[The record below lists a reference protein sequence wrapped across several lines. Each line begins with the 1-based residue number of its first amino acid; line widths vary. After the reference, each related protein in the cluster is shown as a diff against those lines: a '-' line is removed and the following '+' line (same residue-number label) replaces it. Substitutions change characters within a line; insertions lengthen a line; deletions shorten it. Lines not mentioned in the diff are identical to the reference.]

1 MSLQVAKESLAAQSA
16 PVDKRPKGSL
26 LPTPLYKAEPFRRP
40 TTMDFIA
47 KNVAE
52 LSPSM
57 TLSIT
62 SQAKALKK
70 QGVDVLSFGAG
81 EPDFN
86 TPNHIVQAA
95 IKALNDGQTRYTE
108 SAGLLELREAIAAKL
123 LVENGVQYDPSQISV
138 NCGAKHSCY
147 NAILAVVNP
156 GDEVIIPAPY
166 WTSYPEMVRLA
177 GGVPVVVET
186 KRENGWKITP
196 EEFEDAMSP
205 LTKMIILNTP
215 GNPTGSVYSRE
226 ELEKLVEIA
235 AGEGIL
241 ILSDEIYEK
250 LVYAG
255 QQHVSIASLGVDAYV
270 HTITING
277 FSKAYAMTGWRLGYT
292 AAPKKI
298 AEAIDTIQSHT
309 TSNPTTFAQ
318 YGAIA
323 ALQGDQQI
331 VADMRD
337 EFDVRRQY
345 MLSRLQ
351 AIKNVRVVEPLGAF
365 YFLVDIEPIG
375 IKSVNFCEKL
385 LSKQKVAVVPGVA
398 FGAEYTV
405 RFSYATGLDVINAG
419 MDRFEEF
426 CAQH

>member
-1 MSLQVAKESLAAQSA
+1 
-16 PVDKRPKGSL
+16 
-26 LPTPLYKAEPFRRP
+26 
-40 TTMDFIA
+40 MDFIA

-57 TLSIT
+57 TLSIA

-70 QGVDVLSFGAG
+70 QGQDVLSFGAG

-86 TPNHIVQAA
+86 TPSHIVQAA
-95 IKALNDGQTRYTE
+95 IKALNEGQTRYTE
-108 SAGLLELREAIAAKL
+108 SSGLIELREAIAAKL
-123 LVENGVQYDPSQISV
+123 MLDNNLQYEPSQISV

-147 NAILAVVNP
+147 NTILAVVNP

-177 GGVPVVVET
+177 GGVPVIVDT
-186 KRENGWKITP
+186 KLENGWKITP
-196 EEFEDAMSP
+196 AEFEDAMSP
-205 LTKMIILNTP
+205 MTKMIILNSP
-215 GNPTGSVYSRE
+215 GNPTGSVYTRE
-226 ELEKLVEIA
+226 ELEKLADIA
-235 AGEGIL
+235 IGEGIV

-250 LVYAG
+250 LIYSG
-255 QQHVSIASLGVDAYV
+255 NQHVSIASLGREVYD
-270 HTITING
+270 HTVTING

-323 ALQGDQQI
+323 ALQGDQQV

-345 MLSRLQ
+345 MLGRLS
-351 AIKNVRVVEPLGAF
+351 AIKNVKVVEPTGAF
-365 YFLVDIEPIG
+365 YFLVNIEPIG
-375 IKSVNFCEKL
+375 IKSVNFCEKF

-398 FGAEYTV
+398 FGAEYTI

>member
-1 MSLQVAKESLAAQSA
+1 
-16 PVDKRPKGSL
+16 
-26 LPTPLYKAEPFRRP
+26 
-40 TTMDFIA
+40 MDFIA

-70 QGVDVLSFGAG
+70 TGVDILSFGAG

-86 TPNHIVQAA
+86 TPKHIVEAA
-95 IKALNDGQTRYTE
+95 VKALHDGQTRYTE

-123 LVENGVQYDPSQISV
+123 LIDNGLQYEPSQISV

-156 GDEVIIPAPY
+156 GEEVIIPAPY
-166 WTSYPEMVRLA
+166 WTSYPEMVKLV
-177 GGVPVVVET
+177 GGVPVIVET
-186 KRENGWKITP
+186 QASNGWKMTP
-196 EEFEDAMSP
+196 EEFESQISP
-205 LTKMIILNTP
+205 MTKMVILNSP
-215 GNPTGSVYSRE
+215 GNPTGSVYTKE
-226 ELEKLVEIA
+226 EMEKIAEIA
-235 AGEGIL
+235 VGEGII

-250 LVYAG
+250 LVYADNK
-255 QQHVSIASLGVDAYV
+255 HISIASLSKEVAE

-292 AAPKKI
+292 AAPKAI
-298 AEAIDTIQSHT
+298 AVAIDNLQSHT
-309 TSNPTTFAQ
+309 TSNATTFAQ
-318 YGAIA
+318 FGAIA

-345 MLSRLQ
+345 MMGRLS
-351 AIKNVRVVEPLGAF
+351 AIKSLGIVEPLGAF
-365 YFLVDIEPIG
+365 YFLVNIDKMG

-385 LSKQKVAVVPGVA
+385 LSKGKVAAVPGVA
-398 FGAEYTV
+398 FGAEGTI

-426 CAQH
+426 CASH

>member
-1 MSLQVAKESLAAQSA
+1 
-16 PVDKRPKGSL
+16 
-26 LPTPLYKAEPFRRP
+26 
-40 TTMDFIA
+40 MDLIA

-70 QGVDVLSFGAG
+70 QGVDVVSFGAG

-86 TPNHIVQAA
+86 TPAHIVAAAVQA
-95 IKALNDGQTRYTE
+95 LSDNQTRYTE
-108 SAGLLELREAIAAKL
+108 SSGLLELREALSAKFVMDNNL
-123 LVENGVQYDPSQISV
+123 QYDPSQISV
-138 NCGAKHSCY
+138 NCGAKHSCF
-147 NAILAVVNP
+147 NAIAAVVNP

-166 WTSYPEMVRLA
+166 WTSYPEMVRLV

-186 KRENGWKITP
+186 KREYGWKMTP
-196 EEFEDAMSP
+196 DEFEDAMSP
-205 LTKMIILNTP
+205 MTKMIILNSP
-215 GNPTGSVYSRE
+215 GNPTGAVYTRD
-226 ELEKLVEIA
+226 ELEKIAEIA
-235 AGEGIL
+235 IGEDIVV
-241 ILSDEIYEK
+241 LSDEIYEK

-255 QQHVSIASLGVDAYV
+255 QEHISIASLSKEIYDL
-270 HTITING
+270 TITVNG

-292 AAPKKI
+292 AAPKRI

-309 TSNPTTFAQ
+309 TSNATTFAQ

-323 ALQGDQQI
+323 ALSGDQQI
-331 VADMRD
+331 VVDMRE

-345 MLSRLQ
+345 MMSRLS

-365 YFLVDIEPIG
+365 YFLVDIEPMA

-405 RFSYATGLDVINAG
+405 RFSYATGLDVINTG

-426 CAQH
+426 CSQH

>member
-1 MSLQVAKESLAAQSA
+1 
-16 PVDKRPKGSL
+16 
-26 LPTPLYKAEPFRRP
+26 
-40 TTMDFIA
+40 MDYIA
-47 KNVAE
+47 THIAE

-57 TLSIT
+57 TLAIT

-86 TPNHIVQAA
+86 TPAHITAA
-95 IKALNDGQTRYTE
+95 AVDALNTGKTRYTE
-108 SAGLLELREAIAAKL
+108 SNGLIELREALAAKL
-123 LVENGVQYDPSQISV
+123 LADNGLQYDPSQISV

-147 NAILAVVNP
+147 NAIAACVNP

-166 WTSYPEMVRLA
+166 WTSYPEMVKLV
-177 GGVPVVVET
+177 GGIPVIVET
-186 KRENGWKITP
+186 KFENGWKITP
-196 EEFEDAMSP
+196 DEFEDAMSP
-205 LTKMIILNTP
+205 MTKMIIINTP
-215 GNPTGSVYSRE
+215 GNPTGAVYTRD
-226 ELEKLVEIA
+226 ELKAIGEIA
-235 AGEGIL
+235 AAEDIL

-250 LVYAG
+250 LVYG
-255 QQHVSIASLGVDAYV
+255 EEKHVSIASISKEIFD
-270 HTITING
+270 HTITVNG

-298 AEAIDTIQSHT
+298 ADAIDTIQSHT

-323 ALQGDQQI
+323 ALKGDQQI

-351 AIKNVRVVEPLGAF
+351 AIKGLKVMEPMGAF
-365 YFLVDIEPIG
+365 YFLVNIEALG
-375 IKSVNFCEKL
+375 MKSLVFCEKL
-385 LSKQKVAVVPGVA
+385 LAKDKVAAVPGVA
-398 FGAEYTV
+398 FGSEYTL
-405 RFSYATGLDVINAG
+405 RFSYATGLDVINDG

-426 CAQH
+426 CNQL

>member
-1 MSLQVAKESLAAQSA
+1 
-16 PVDKRPKGSL
+16 
-26 LPTPLYKAEPFRRP
+26 
-40 TTMDFIA
+40 MDFIA

-52 LSPSM
+52 LAPSM

-86 TPNHIVQAA
+86 TPPHIVQAA
-95 IKALNDGQTRYTE
+95 IEALNNGQTRYTE
-108 SAGLLELREAIAAKL
+108 ASGLLELREAIAAKF
-123 LVENGVQYDPSQISV
+123 LVDNGLQYEPNQISV

-166 WTSYPEMVRLA
+166 WTSYPEMVRLV
-177 GGVPVVVET
+177 GGIPVIVDT
-186 KRENGWKITP
+186 KQENGWKITAD
-196 EEFEDAMSP
+196 EFEDAMSP
-205 LTKMIILNTP
+205 LTKMIILNSP
-215 GNPTGSVYSRE
+215 GNPTGSVYSKE
-226 ELEKLVEIA
+226 EMEKIA
-235 AGEGIL
+235 DIAIGEGIV

-250 LVYAG
+250 LVYADNK
-255 QQHVSIASLGVDAYV
+255 HISIASLSKEVYD

-298 AEAIDTIQSHT
+298 ADAIDTIQSHT

-318 YGAIA
+318 FGAIA

-345 MLSRLQ
+345 MLGRLE
-351 AIKNVRVVEPLGAF
+351 AIKNVKVVEPLGAF
-365 YFLVDIEPIG
+365 YFLVNIEPIG

-385 LSKQKVAVVPGVA
+385 LSKAKVAAVPGVA
-398 FGAEYTV
+398 FGSEHTI

>member
-1 MSLQVAKESLAAQSA
+1 
-16 PVDKRPKGSL
+16 
-26 LPTPLYKAEPFRRP
+26 
-40 TTMDFIA
+40 MDYIA
-47 KNVAE
+47 KHIAE

-57 TLSIT
+57 TLAIT

-86 TPNHIVQAA
+86 TPAHITAAA
-95 IKALNDGQTRYTE
+95 IEALNTGKTRYTE
-108 SAGLLELREAIAAKL
+108 SAGLIELREAIAAKFL
-123 LVENGVQYDPSQISV
+123 IDNGLQYDPAQISV

-147 NAILAVVNP
+147 NAIAACVNP

-166 WTSYPEMVRLA
+166 WTSYPEMVKLV
-177 GGVPVVVET
+177 GGIPVIVET
-186 KRENGWKITP
+186 KIENGWKITP

-205 LTKMIILNTP
+205 LTKMIIINSP
-215 GNPTGSVYSRE
+215 GNPTGSVYSSD
-226 ELEKLVEIA
+226 ELKALGEIA
-235 AGEGIL
+235 CGEDIL

-250 LVYAG
+250 LVYAE
-255 QQHVSIASLGVDAYV
+255 QKHVSIASLSKDIFD

-292 AAPKKI
+292 AAPRKI
-298 AEAIDTIQSHT
+298 ADAIDTIQSHT
-309 TSNPTTFAQ
+309 TSNPTSFAQ

-331 VADMRD
+331 VTDMRD

-351 AIKNVRVVEPLGAF
+351 AIKNVKVMEPLGAF
-365 YFLVDIEPIG
+365 YFLVGIEPMG
-375 IKSVNFCEKL
+375 LKSVNFCEKL
-385 LSKQKVAVVPGVA
+385 LSKGKVAAVPGVA

-426 CAQH
+426 CGQH

>member
-1 MSLQVAKESLAAQSA
+1 
-16 PVDKRPKGSL
+16 
-26 LPTPLYKAEPFRRP
+26 
-40 TTMDFIA
+40 MDFIA
-47 KNVAE
+47 KTVAE

-86 TPNHIVQAA
+86 TPAHITQAA
-95 IKALNDGQTRYTE
+95 IDALNGGQTRYTE

-123 LVENGVQYDPSQISV
+123 LIDNNLQYDPSQISV

-147 NAILAVVNP
+147 NAIAAVVNP

-166 WTSYPEMVRLA
+166 WTSYPEMVKLV
-177 GGVPVVVET
+177 GGVPVIVET
-186 KRENGWKITP
+186 KAENGWKLTAD
-196 EEFEDAMSP
+196 EFQDAMSP
-205 LTKMIILNTP
+205 LTKMIILNSP
-215 GNPTGSVYSRE
+215 GNPTGSVYTRE
-226 ELEKLVEIA
+226 ELEAIGEIA
-235 AGEGIL
+235 AGEDIL

-250 LVYAG
+250 LVYG
-255 QQHVSIASLGVDAYV
+255 EQKHISIASLSKEIFDL
-270 HTITING
+270 TITING

-298 AEAIDTIQSHT
+298 ADAIDTIQSHT

-351 AIKNVRVVEPLGAF
+351 AIKNVRVVEPQGAF
-365 YFLVDIEPIG
+365 YFLVNVEPMG
-375 IKSVNFCEKL
+375 IKSINFCEKL
-385 LSKQKVAVVPGVA
+385 LSKAKVAAVPGVA
-398 FGAEYTV
+398 FGTENTI

>member
-1 MSLQVAKESLAAQSA
+1 
-16 PVDKRPKGSL
+16 
-26 LPTPLYKAEPFRRP
+26 
-40 TTMDFIA
+40 MDFIA

-52 LSPSM
+52 LSPSL

-86 TPNHIVQAA
+86 TPAHITAAA
-95 IKALNDGQTRYTE
+95 IQALNDGQTRYTE
-108 SAGLLELREAIAAKL
+108 SAGLLELRESIAAKFSVDNNL
-123 LVENGVQYDPSQISV
+123 SYEPSQISV

-156 GDEVIIPAPY
+156 GEEVIIPAPY

-186 KRENGWKITP
+186 KAENGWKITAA
-196 EEFEDAMSP
+196 EFEEAMTP
-205 LTKMIILNTP
+205 MTKMIILNSP
-215 GNPTGSVYSRE
+215 GNPTGSVYSRAE
-226 ELEKLVEIA
+226 MEAIAEIA
-235 AGEGIL
+235 AAEDIL

-255 QQHVSIASLGVDAYV
+255 QEHISIASLSKEIYDL
-270 HTITING
+270 TITING

-292 AAPKKI
+292 AAPKAI
-298 AEAIDTIQSHT
+298 ATAIDTIQSHT

-318 YGAIA
+318 FGAIA
-323 ALQGDQQI
+323 ALNGDQQI

-337 EFDVRRQY
+337 EFDMRRQY
-345 MLSRLQ
+345 MLGRLQ
-351 AIKNVRVVEPLGAF
+351 NIKNIRVVEPLGAF
-365 YFLVDIEPIG
+365 YFLVNIEPIG
-375 IKSVNFCEKL
+375 IKSVNFAEKL

-398 FGAEYTV
+398 FGSEYTI
-405 RFSYATGLDVINAG
+405 RFSYATSLDIINAG

-426 CAQH
+426 CNQH

>member
-1 MSLQVAKESLAAQSA
+1 
-16 PVDKRPKGSL
+16 
-26 LPTPLYKAEPFRRP
+26 
-40 TTMDFIA
+40 MDFIA

-52 LSPSM
+52 LAPSM

-86 TPNHIVQAA
+86 TPPHIVQAA
-95 IKALNDGQTRYTE
+95 VEALNNGQTRYTE
-108 SAGLLELREAIAAKL
+108 ASGLLELREAIAAKF
-123 LVENGVQYDPSQISV
+123 LVDNGLQYEPNQISV

-166 WTSYPEMVRLA
+166 WTSYPEMVRLV
-177 GGVPVVVET
+177 GGIPVIVDT
-186 KRENGWKITP
+186 KQENGWKITAD
-196 EEFEDAMSP
+196 EFEDAMSP
-205 LTKMIILNTP
+205 LTKMIILNSP

-226 ELEKLVEIA
+226 EMEKIA
-235 AGEGIL
+235 DIAIGEGIV

-250 LVYAG
+250 LVYADNK
-255 QQHVSIASLGVDAYV
+255 HISIASLSKEVYD

-298 AEAIDTIQSHT
+298 ADAIDTIQSHT

-318 YGAIA
+318 FGAIA

-345 MLSRLQ
+345 MLGRLE
-351 AIKNVRVVEPLGAF
+351 AIKNVKVVEPLGAF
-365 YFLVDIEPIG
+365 YFLVNIEPIG

-385 LSKQKVAVVPGVA
+385 LSKAKVAAVPGVA
-398 FGAEYTV
+398 FGSEHTI

>member
-1 MSLQVAKESLAAQSA
+1 
-16 PVDKRPKGSL
+16 
-26 LPTPLYKAEPFRRP
+26 
-40 TTMDFIA
+40 MDFIA

-70 QGVDVLSFGAG
+70 QGLDILSFGAG

-86 TPNHIVQAA
+86 TPNFIVQAA

-108 SAGLLELREAIAAKL
+108 SAGLLELREAIAAKFL
-123 LVENGVQYDPSQISV
+123 IDNGLQYSPGQISV

-147 NAILAVVNP
+147 NAILACVNP
-156 GDEVIIPAPY
+156 GEEVVIPAPY
-166 WTSYPEMVRLA
+166 WTSYPEMVKLA
-177 GGVPVVVET
+177 GGVPVIVDT
-186 KRENGWKITP
+186 KPENGWKMTA
-196 EEFEDAMSP
+196 EEFENSISP
-205 LTKMIILNTP
+205 MTKMVILNSP
-215 GNPTGSVYSRE
+215 GNPTGSVYTKE
-226 ELEKLVEIA
+226 ELEAIAEIA
-235 AGEGIL
+235 VGEGIV

-250 LVYAG
+250 LVYG
-255 QQHVSIASLGVDAYV
+255 ENKHISIASLSKEVYDQ
-270 HTITING
+270 TITING

-292 AAPKKI
+292 AAPKAI
-298 AEAIDTIQSHT
+298 AEAIDNIQSHT

-331 VADMRD
+331 VSDMRD

-345 MLSRLQ
+345 MLSRLS
-351 AIKNVRVVEPLGAF
+351 AIKNVKVIEPQGAF
-365 YFLVDIEPIG
+365 YFLVNIEPMG

-385 LSKQKVAVVPGVA
+385 LSKSQVAAVPGVA
-398 FGAEYTV
+398 FGAENTV

-426 CAQH
+426 CQQH

>member
-1 MSLQVAKESLAAQSA
+1 
-16 PVDKRPKGSL
+16 
-26 LPTPLYKAEPFRRP
+26 
-40 TTMDFIA
+40 MDYIA
-47 KNVAE
+47 KHIAE

-57 TLSIT
+57 TLAIT

-86 TPNHIVQAA
+86 TPEHITAAA
-95 IKALNDGQTRYTE
+95 IEALNTGKTRYTE
-108 SAGLLELREAIAAKL
+108 SAGLIELREAIAAKFL
-123 LVENGVQYDPSQISV
+123 ADNGLQYDASQISV

-147 NAILAVVNP
+147 NAIAACVNP

-166 WTSYPEMVRLA
+166 WTSYPEMVKLV
-177 GGVPVVVET
+177 GGIPVIVET
-186 KRENGWKITP
+186 KIENDWKITP

-205 LTKMIILNTP
+205 MTKMIIINSP
-215 GNPTGSVYSRE
+215 GNPTGSVYSAE
-226 ELEKLVEIA
+226 ELKALGEIA
-235 AGEGIL
+235 CGEDIL

-250 LVYAG
+250 LVYDG
-255 QQHVSIASLGVDAYV
+255 QKHVSIASISKDIFD

-298 AEAIDTIQSHT
+298 ADAIDTIQSHT

-331 VADMRD
+331 VSDMRD

-351 AIKNVRVVEPLGAF
+351 AIKNVKVIEPKGAF
-365 YFLVDIEPIG
+365 YFLVGIEPIG
-375 IKSVNFCEKL
+375 IKSINFCEKL
-385 LSKQKVAVVPGVA
+385 LSKAKVAAVPGVA
-398 FGAEYTV
+398 FGSEFTV

-426 CAQH
+426 CGQH

>member
-1 MSLQVAKESLAAQSA
+1 
-16 PVDKRPKGSL
+16 
-26 LPTPLYKAEPFRRP
+26 
-40 TTMDFIA
+40 MDFIA
-47 KNVAE
+47 KNIAE

-57 TLSIT
+57 TLAIT

-81 EPDFN
+81 EPDFD
-86 TPNHIVQAA
+86 TPAHITAAA
-95 IKALNDGQTRYTE
+95 IEALNTGKTRYTE
-108 SAGLLELREAIAAKL
+108 SAGLIELRDAIAAKL
-123 LVENGVQYDPSQISV
+123 LVDNGIQYDPSQISV

-147 NAILAVVNP
+147 NAIAAVVNP

-166 WTSYPEMVRLA
+166 WTSYPEMVKMV
-177 GGVPVVVET
+177 GGIPVIVET
-186 KRENGWKITP
+186 KLENDWKITP

-205 LTKMIILNTP
+205 MTKMIIINSP
-215 GNPTGSVYSRE
+215 GNPTGSVYSKE
-226 ELEKLVEIA
+226 ELKALGEIA
-235 AGEGIL
+235 CAEDIL

-250 LVYAG
+250 LVYSG
-255 QQHVSIASLGVDAYV
+255 NQHVSIASISKDIFD

-298 AEAIDTIQSHT
+298 ADAIDTIQSHT
-309 TSNPTTFAQ
+309 TSNPTSFAQ

-351 AIKNVRVVEPLGAF
+351 AIKNVKVIEPQGAF
-365 YFLVDIEPIG
+365 YFLVGIEPIG

-385 LSKQKVAVVPGVA
+385 LSKGKVAAVPGVA

-426 CAQH
+426 CGQH

>member
-1 MSLQVAKESLAAQSA
+1 
-16 PVDKRPKGSL
+16 
-26 LPTPLYKAEPFRRP
+26 
-40 TTMDFIA
+40 MDYIA
-47 KNVAE
+47 KHIAE

-57 TLSIT
+57 TLAIT

-86 TPNHIVQAA
+86 TPEHITAAA
-95 IKALNDGQTRYTE
+95 IEALNTGKTRYTE
-108 SAGLLELREAIAAKL
+108 SAGLIELREAIAAKFL
-123 LVENGVQYDPSQISV
+123 ADNGLQYDASQISV

-147 NAILAVVNP
+147 NAIAACVNP

-166 WTSYPEMVRLA
+166 WTSYPEMVKLV
-177 GGVPVVVET
+177 GGIPVIVET
-186 KRENGWKITP
+186 KIENDWKITP

-205 LTKMIILNTP
+205 MTKMIIINSP
-215 GNPTGSVYSRE
+215 GNPTGSVYSAE
-226 ELEKLVEIA
+226 ELKALGEIA
-235 AGEGIL
+235 CGEDIL

-250 LVYAG
+250 LVYDG
-255 QQHVSIASLGVDAYV
+255 QKHVSIASISKDIFD

-298 AEAIDTIQSHT
+298 ADAIDTIQSHT

-331 VADMRD
+331 VSDMRD

-351 AIKNVRVVEPLGAF
+351 AIKNVKVIEPKGAF
-365 YFLVDIEPIG
+365 YFLVGIEPIG

-385 LSKQKVAVVPGVA
+385 LSKAKVAAVPGVA
-398 FGAEYTV
+398 FGSEFTV

-426 CAQH
+426 CGQH

>member
-1 MSLQVAKESLAAQSA
+1 
-16 PVDKRPKGSL
+16 
-26 LPTPLYKAEPFRRP
+26 
-40 TTMDFIA
+40 MDFIA

-52 LSPSM
+52 LAPSM

-86 TPNHIVQAA
+86 TPPHIVQAA
-95 IKALNDGQTRYTE
+95 VEALNNGQTRYTE
-108 SAGLLELREAIAAKL
+108 ASGLLELREAIAAKF
-123 LVENGVQYDPSQISV
+123 LVDNGLQYEPNQISV

-166 WTSYPEMVRLA
+166 WTSYPEMVRLV
-177 GGVPVVVET
+177 GGIPVIVDT
-186 KRENGWKITP
+186 KQENGWKITAD
-196 EEFEDAMSP
+196 EFEDAMSP
-205 LTKMIILNTP
+205 LTKMIILNSP

-226 ELEKLVEIA
+226 EMEKIA
-235 AGEGIL
+235 DIAIGEGIV

-250 LVYAG
+250 LVYADNK
-255 QQHVSIASLGVDAYV
+255 HISIASLSKEVYD

-298 AEAIDTIQSHT
+298 ADAIDTIQSHT

-318 YGAIA
+318 FGAIA

-345 MLSRLQ
+345 MLGRLQ
-351 AIKNVRVVEPLGAF
+351 AIKNVKVVEPLGAF
-365 YFLVDIEPIG
+365 YFLVNIEPIG

-385 LSKQKVAVVPGVA
+385 LSKAKVAAVPGVA
-398 FGAEYTV
+398 FGSEHTI

>member
-1 MSLQVAKESLAAQSA
+1 
-16 PVDKRPKGSL
+16 
-26 LPTPLYKAEPFRRP
+26 
-40 TTMDFIA
+40 MDFIA
-47 KNVAE
+47 KNIAE

-57 TLSIT
+57 TLAIT

-86 TPNHIVQAA
+86 TPDHITAA
-95 IKALNDGQTRYTE
+95 AVEALTSGKTRYTE
-108 SAGLLELREAIAAKL
+108 SAGLIELREAIAAKL
-123 LVENGVQYDPSQISV
+123 LVDNSIQYDPSQISV

-147 NAILAVVNP
+147 NAIAAVVNP

-166 WTSYPEMVRLA
+166 WTSYPEMVKMV
-177 GGVPVVVET
+177 GGIPVIVET
-186 KRENGWKITP
+186 KLENDWKITP

-205 LTKMIILNTP
+205 MTKLIIINSP
-215 GNPTGSVYSRE
+215 GNPTGSVYSKE
-226 ELEKLVEIA
+226 ELQAIGEIA
-235 AGEGIL
+235 AAEDIL

-250 LVYAG
+250 LVYG
-255 QQHVSIASLGVDAYV
+255 EEKHVSIASISKDIFD

-298 AEAIDTIQSHT
+298 ADAIDTIQSHT

-351 AIKNVRVVEPLGAF
+351 AIKNVKVIEPKGAF
-365 YFLVDIEPIG
+365 YFLVGIEPIG
-375 IKSVNFCEKL
+375 IKSINFCEKL
-385 LSKQKVAVVPGVA
+385 LSKGKVAAVPGVA

-426 CAQH
+426 CNSH

>member
-1 MSLQVAKESLAAQSA
+1 
-16 PVDKRPKGSL
+16 
-26 LPTPLYKAEPFRRP
+26 
-40 TTMDFIA
+40 MDYIA
-47 KNVAE
+47 KHIAE

-57 TLSIT
+57 TLAIT

-86 TPNHIVQAA
+86 TPAHITAAA
-95 IKALNDGQTRYTE
+95 IEALNTGKTRYTE
-108 SAGLLELREAIAAKL
+108 SAGLIELREAIAAKFL
-123 LVENGVQYDPSQISV
+123 IDNGLQYDPAQISV

-147 NAILAVVNP
+147 NAIAACVNP

-166 WTSYPEMVRLA
+166 WTSYPEMVKLV
-177 GGVPVVVET
+177 GGIPVIVET
-186 KRENGWKITP
+186 KIENGWKITP

-205 LTKMIILNTP
+205 LTKMIIINSP
-215 GNPTGSVYSRE
+215 GNPTGSVYSSD
-226 ELEKLVEIA
+226 ELKALGEIA
-235 AGEGIL
+235 CGEDIL

-250 LVYAG
+250 LVYAD
-255 QQHVSIASLGVDAYV
+255 QKHVSIASLSKDIFD

-292 AAPKKI
+292 AAPRKI
-298 AEAIDTIQSHT
+298 ADAIDTIQSHT
-309 TSNPTTFAQ
+309 TSNPTSFAQ

-331 VADMRD
+331 VTDMRD

-351 AIKNVRVVEPLGAF
+351 AIKNVKVMEPLGAF
-365 YFLVDIEPIG
+365 YFLVGIEPMG
-375 IKSVNFCEKL
+375 LKSVNFCEKL
-385 LSKQKVAVVPGVA
+385 LSKGKVAAVPGVA

-426 CAQH
+426 CGQH

>member
-1 MSLQVAKESLAAQSA
+1 
-16 PVDKRPKGSL
+16 
-26 LPTPLYKAEPFRRP
+26 
-40 TTMDFIA
+40 MDFIA
-47 KNVAE
+47 KNIAE
-52 LSPSM
+52 LAPSM
-57 TLSIT
+57 TLAIT
-62 SQAKALKK
+62 AQAKALKK
-70 QGVDVLSFGAG
+70 QGIDVLSFGAG

-86 TPNHIVQAA
+86 TPDHITQAA
-95 IKALNDGQTRYTE
+95 ADALMGGKTRYTE
-108 SAGLLELREAIAAKL
+108 SNGLLELREAIAAKL
-123 LVENGVQYDPSQISV
+123 LLDNGLQYDPSMISV

-147 NAILAVVNP
+147 NAIAAVVNP

-166 WTSYPEMVRLA
+166 WTSYPEMVKIV
-177 GGVPVVVET
+177 GGIPVIVET
-186 KRENGWKITP
+186 KRENGWKMTP

-205 LTKMIILNTP
+205 MTKLVIINSP
-215 GNPTGSVYSRE
+215 GNPTGSVYSKE
-226 ELEKLVEIA
+226 ELAAIGEIA
-235 AGEGIL
+235 ASEDIL

-250 LVYAG
+250 LVYAE
-255 QQHVSIASLGVDAYV
+255 QKHVSIASISKDIFD

-309 TSNPTTFAQ
+309 TSNVTTFAQ

-351 AIKNVRVVEPLGAF
+351 AIKNIRVVEPLGAF
-365 YFLVDIEPIG
+365 YFLVDIEPTG
-375 IKSVNFCEKL
+375 MKSVNFCEKL
-385 LSKQKVAVVPGVA
+385 LSKARVAAVPGVA
-398 FGAEYTV
+398 FGAESTL

-426 CAQH
+426 CSQH

>member
-1 MSLQVAKESLAAQSA
+1 
-16 PVDKRPKGSL
+16 
-26 LPTPLYKAEPFRRP
+26 
-40 TTMDFIA
+40 MDFLA

-62 SQAKALKK
+62 SQAKALRKT
-70 QGVDVLSFGAG
+70 GVDILSFGAG

-86 TPNHIVQAA
+86 TPKHIVEAA
-95 IKALNDGQTRYTE
+95 VKALHDGQTRYTE

-123 LVENGVQYDPSQISV
+123 LIDNGLQYEPSQISV

-156 GDEVIIPAPY
+156 GDEVVIPAPY
-166 WTSYPEMVRLA
+166 WTSYPEMVKLV

-186 KRENGWKITP
+186 KAENGWKMTP
-196 EEFEDAMSP
+196 EEFESNISP
-205 LTKMIILNTP
+205 MTKMVILNSP
-215 GNPTGSVYSRE
+215 GNPTGSVYSKE
-226 ELEKLVEIA
+226 EMEKIAEIA
-235 AGEGIL
+235 VGEGII

-250 LVYAG
+250 LVYG
-255 QQHVSIASLGVDAYV
+255 EKKHISIASLSKEVAD

-292 AAPKKI
+292 AAPKAI
-298 AEAIDTIQSHT
+298 AAGIDNLQSHT

-318 YGAIA
+318 FGAIA
-323 ALQGDQQI
+323 ALQGDQQV

-345 MLSRLQ
+345 MLGRLSG
-351 AIKNVRVVEPLGAF
+351 IKNVGVVEPLGAF
-365 YFLVDIEPIG
+365 YFLVNIEKMG

-385 LSKQKVAVVPGVA
+385 LSKGKVAAVPGVA
-398 FGAEYTV
+398 FGAEGTI

-426 CAQH
+426 CASH

>member
-1 MSLQVAKESLAAQSA
+1 
-16 PVDKRPKGSL
+16 
-26 LPTPLYKAEPFRRP
+26 
-40 TTMDFIA
+40 MDFIA
-47 KNVAE
+47 KNIAE

-57 TLSIT
+57 TLAIT

-86 TPNHIVQAA
+86 TPDHITTAA
-95 IKALNDGQTRYTE
+95 LEALTSGKTRYTE
-108 SAGLLELREAIAAKL
+108 SAGLIELREAIAAKL
-123 LVENGVQYDPSQISV
+123 LVDNGIQYDPSQISV

-147 NAILAVVNP
+147 NAIAAVVNP

-166 WTSYPEMVRLA
+166 WTSYPEMVKMV
-177 GGVPVVVET
+177 GGIPVVVET
-186 KRENGWKITP
+186 KQENDWKITP

-205 LTKMIILNTP
+205 MTKMIIINSP

-226 ELEKLVEIA
+226 ELKAIGEIA
-235 AGEGIL
+235 AGEDIL

-255 QQHVSIASLGVDAYV
+255 EQHVSIASISKDIFD
-270 HTITING
+270 HTITVNG

-298 AEAIDTIQSHT
+298 ADAIDTIQSHT

-351 AIKNVRVVEPLGAF
+351 AIKGLKVVEPKGAF
-365 YFLVDIEPIG
+365 YFLVGIESYG

-385 LSKQKVAVVPGVA
+385 LSKGKVAAVPGIA
-398 FGAEYTV
+398 FGAEYTL

-426 CAQH
+426 CNQH

>member
-1 MSLQVAKESLAAQSA
+1 
-16 PVDKRPKGSL
+16 
-26 LPTPLYKAEPFRRP
+26 
-40 TTMDFIA
+40 MDFIA
-47 KNVAE
+47 SNVAQ

-57 TLSIT
+57 TLAIT
-62 SQAKALKK
+62 SAAKALKR

-86 TPNHIVQAA
+86 TPAHIVEAA
-95 IKALNDGQTRYTE
+95 VTALHNGQTRYTE
-108 SAGLLELREAIAAKL
+108 SNGLLELREALAAKF
-123 LVENGVQYDPSQISV
+123 LVDNNLHYEPSQISV

-166 WTSYPEMVRLA
+166 WTSYPEMVKLV
-177 GGVPVVVET
+177 GGVPVIVET
-186 KRENGWKITP
+186 KAENGWKMTAD
-196 EEFEDAMSP
+196 EFQDAISP
-205 LTKMIILNTP
+205 MTKMVIINSP
-215 GNPTGSVYSRE
+215 GNPTGAVYSKA
-226 ELEKLVEIA
+226 ELEGIA
-235 AGEGIL
+235 EAAIGEGIV

-255 QQHVSIASLGVDAYV
+255 EQHISIASLSKDAFE
-270 HTITING
+270 HTITVNG

-292 AAPKKI
+292 AAPQAI
-298 AEAIDTIQSHT
+298 AAAIDNIQSHT
-309 TSNPTTFAQ
+309 TSNATTFAQ
-318 YGAIA
+318 FGAIA

-331 VADMRD
+331 VSDMRD

-345 MLSRLQ
+345 MQGRLE
-351 AIKNVRVVEPLGAF
+351 AIKNVRVIEPKGAF
-365 YFLVDIEPIG
+365 YHLVDIQPIG

-385 LSKQKVAVVPGVA
+385 LSKQKVSAVPGLA
-398 FGAEYTV
+398 FGSDYTV

-426 CAQH
+426 CNQH